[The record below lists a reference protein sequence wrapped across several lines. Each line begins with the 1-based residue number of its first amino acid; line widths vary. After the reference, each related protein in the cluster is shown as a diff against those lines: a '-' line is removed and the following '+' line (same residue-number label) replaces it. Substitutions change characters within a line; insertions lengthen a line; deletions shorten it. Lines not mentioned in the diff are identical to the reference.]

1 MPSPALDQ
9 LITSTVGYRIRPG
22 EHDVSAEDWEAYM
35 DFADHHLGGEEE

>member
-1 MPSPALDQ
+1 MPSPALDH
-9 LITSTVGYRIRPG
+9 LITSSLGYRIRPG